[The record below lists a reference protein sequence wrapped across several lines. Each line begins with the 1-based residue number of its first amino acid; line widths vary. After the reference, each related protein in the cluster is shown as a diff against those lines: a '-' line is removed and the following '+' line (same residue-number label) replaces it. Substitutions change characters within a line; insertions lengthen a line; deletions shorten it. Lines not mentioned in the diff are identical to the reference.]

1 MSLTGR
7 QTGTFLVIVLVCVLT
22 ACGGSDD
29 ASSEPTAPPATQAP
43 ESVATPEP
51 TQPPT
56 EVEEQPTPAVD
67 EQVTPAVEEQPTP
80 AEAAEPE
87 DTIPFDVPVMDGATD
102 LLIETETGSVTYVV
116 QDTEIEDAIE
126 FYQTSM
132 ADAGWENVTIS
143 AVGLMATLVF
153 ETDQARTSVSL
164 QANNVAEMVTVR
176 LFILEK

>member
-1 MSLTGR
+1 MSLTRR
-7 QTGTFLVIVLVCVLT
+7 QAGTFLVIVLVFVLT

-43 ESVATPEP
+43 ESVATPVP
-51 TQPPT
+51 TQPPAD
-56 EVEEQPTPAVD
+56 VEEQPTR
-67 EQVTPAVEEQPTP
+67 AVEEQAATAVEVQPTP
-80 AEAAEPE
+80 AEEAEPE
-87 DTIPFDVPVMDGATD
+87 GEIPFDVPVMDGAID
-102 LLIETETGSVTYVV
+102 LLVENETGSVTYVV

-132 ADAGWENVTIS
+132 GEAGWENVTIS

-164 QANNVAEMVTVR
+164 QANNVAKMVTVR